1 MKLCSHLALL
11 SSLIA
16 FAQVENQT
24 QPSELE
30 KPAPPQ
36 TVPVK
41 AAPERPVSQANDSP
55 RPRIAVALEGGGA
68 LGLAHIGVLEWFDQH
83 HIPVDGIAG
92 TSMGG
97 LIGGFYA
104 SGMNGDEIKIFADTI
119 DWNRA
124 LRDQV
129 PYRDLAFR
137 RKEDKR
143 EYPAD
148 LEFGLKGGVRFPL
161 GLSSGQQ
168 VGLILDRVG
177 APYSNLTTF
186 DDLPTPFRCV
196 ATDLVSGNPV
206 VFDKG
211 SLSDALRGTMSL
223 PGVFNPLRQTGQVYV
238 DGGLV
243 DNLPVDVARSMGAD
257 VVIAVHL
264 RSKPFNAT
272 QGLSAL
278 DVLQGSVSVVIAA
291 NELQSM
297 EQADI
302 LISVATQDY
311 GTLDYQAS
319 DKLEELGVQAAQEK
333 ANVLERF
340 ALNDA
345 DWQAYVAGR
354 EARRRTAA
362 TPEFV
367 KVSGPSPEVAR
378 GLEKKLQDNVGKPI
392 DYARINRDMD
402 EITGLG
408 RFDLASYQLTQQ
420 NGLSGLLVTTEE
432 KDYGP
437 PLVNPLIVVDGSDY
451 TNVLFGL
458 GARITMLDIGGYG
471 SEWRNDFLIG
481 SQYSIASEYYH
492 PVKWSN
498 PFFVAPR
505 LFASDAPFDLYDND
519 NRVAS
524 YREDQEGG
532 GLDLG
537 VTFNRFSQLRFGY
550 QLEHLS
556 LTRQIGTPDF
566 GNLSGRQGFSRLL
579 YTFDN
584 TDDPTLP
591 RQGFDAKTQ
600 LEFYDANPGSSQHFP
615 LFESETGVFKQL
627 RSLNSVFVLASGGS
641 TFGRDDIGLPPFALG
656 GPLRLGA
663 YGTNEILTNQYFLIQ
678 PGYIR
683 QLKQLPPL
691 FGNHIYAVATYEIA
705 KTYDNL
711 FHESKLP
718 NDVNVGLLV
727 QTFFGPVVF
736 GGAVGDSGHRK
747 FYFQLGRYF

>member
-1 MKLCSHLALL
+1 MKLCCPFVLL
-11 SSLIA
+11 LVSLISL
-16 FAQVENQT
+16 AQVGA
-24 QPSELE
+24 QPQPAEAARLSE
-30 KPAPPQ
+30 
-36 TVPVK
+36 T
-41 AAPERPVSQANDSP
+41 
-55 RPRIAVALEGGGA
+55 RPRIALALEGGGA
-68 LGLAHIGVLEWFDQH
+68 LGLAHIGVLEWFDEH
-83 HIPVDGIAG
+83 HIPVDVIAG

-104 SGMNGDEIKIFADTI
+104 SGMQAGEIKLFADTI
-119 DWNRA
+119 NWNKA
-124 LRDQV
+124 LRNQT

-148 LEFGLKGGVRFPL
+148 LEFGLKGGVHLPAGFN
-161 GLSSGQQ
+161 SGQE
-168 VGLILDRVG
+168 VGLILDRIG
-177 APYSNLTTF
+177 APYSSMTTF

-196 ATDLVSGNPV
+196 ATDLVSGNAV

-211 SLSDALRGTMSL
+211 SLAVALRGTMSL
-223 PGVFNPLRQTGQVYV
+223 PGVFNPLRQNGQVYV

-243 DNLPVDVARSMGAD
+243 DNLPVDVARKAGAD

-264 RSKPFNAT
+264 RTKPLDPA
-272 QGLSAL
+272 QGLSAFN
-278 DVLQGSVSVVIAA
+278 VLQGSVSVVIAA

-302 LISVATQDY
+302 LISVPTEDY
-311 GTLDYQAS
+311 GTLDYDAS
-319 DKLEELGVQAAQEK
+319 DKLEELGMKAAEEK

-345 DWQAYVAGR
+345 GWKAYLAER
-354 EARRRTAA
+354 ESRRRTVP

-367 KVSGPSPEVAR
+367 KVVGPSPEVAR

-392 DYARINRDMD
+392 DYTRINRDMD

-408 RFDLASYQLTQQ
+408 RFDLAGYQLTQQ
-420 NGLSGLLVTTEE
+420 NGLSGLLVKAEE

-437 PLVNPLIVVDGSDY
+437 PIVNPLIVVDGSDY

-458 GARITMLDIGGYG
+458 GARITLLDIGGYG

-481 SQYSIASEYYH
+481 SQYSVASEYYH
-492 PVKWSN
+492 PLKWSN

-519 NRVAS
+519 SRVAS

-566 GNLSGRQGFSRLL
+566 NNLSGRQGFSRVL
-579 YTFDN
+579 YTFDD

-591 RQGFDAKTQ
+591 RQGLSAKTR
-600 LEFYDANPGSSQHFP
+600 LEFYDANPGATEHFP
-615 LFESETGVFKQL
+615 LFESETGLFKQL
-627 RSLNSVFVLASGGS
+627 KSRNSVFILASGGS
-641 TFGRDDIGLPPFALG
+641 TFGRDDIGVPPFSLG

-683 QLKQLPPL
+683 QLKQLSPL

-705 KTYDNL
+705 KTYDDL

>member
-1 MKLCSHLALL
+1 MKLCCPFVLL
-11 SSLIA
+11 LVSLISL
-16 FAQVENQT
+16 AQVEA
-24 QPSELE
+24 QPQPAEAARLSE
-30 KPAPPQ
+30 
-36 TVPVK
+36 T
-41 AAPERPVSQANDSP
+41 
-55 RPRIAVALEGGGA
+55 RPRIALALEGGGA
-68 LGLAHIGVLEWFDQH
+68 LGLAHIGVLEWFDEH
-83 HIPVDGIAG
+83 HIPVDVIAG

-104 SGMNGDEIKIFADTI
+104 SGMQAGEIKLFADTI
-119 DWNRA
+119 NWNKA
-124 LRDQV
+124 LRNQT

-148 LEFGLKGGVRFPL
+148 LEFGLKGGVHLPAGFN
-161 GLSSGQQ
+161 SGQE
-168 VGLILDRVG
+168 VGLILDRIG
-177 APYSNLTTF
+177 APYSSMTTF

-196 ATDLVSGNPV
+196 ATDLVSGNAV

-211 SLSDALRGTMSL
+211 SLAVALRGTMSL
-223 PGVFNPLRQTGQVYV
+223 PGVFNPLRQNGQVYV

-243 DNLPVDVARSMGAD
+243 DNLPVDVARKAGAD

-264 RSKPFNAT
+264 RTKPLDPA
-272 QGLSAL
+272 QGLSAFN
-278 DVLQGSVSVVIAA
+278 VLQGSVSVVIAA

-302 LISVATQDY
+302 LISVPTEDY
-311 GTLDYQAS
+311 GTLDYDAS
-319 DKLEELGVQAAQEK
+319 DKLEELGMKAAEEK

-345 DWQAYVAGR
+345 GWKAYLAER
-354 EARRRTAA
+354 ESRRRTVP

-367 KVSGPSPEVAR
+367 KVVGPSPEVAR

-392 DYARINRDMD
+392 DYTRINRDMD

-408 RFDLASYQLTQQ
+408 RFDLAGYQLTQQ
-420 NGLSGLLVTTEE
+420 NGLSGLLVKAEE

-437 PLVNPLIVVDGSDY
+437 PIVNPLIVVDGSDY

-458 GARITMLDIGGYG
+458 GARITLLDIGGYG

-481 SQYSIASEYYH
+481 SQYSVASEYYH
-492 PVKWSN
+492 PLKWSN

-519 NRVAS
+519 SRVAS

-566 GNLSGRQGFSRLL
+566 NNLSGRQGFSRVL
-579 YTFDN
+579 YTFDD

-591 RQGFDAKTQ
+591 RQGFSAKTR
-600 LEFYDANPGSSQHFP
+600 LEFYDANPGATEHFP
-615 LFESETGVFKQL
+615 LFESETGLFKQL
-627 RSLNSVFVLASGGS
+627 KSRNSVFILASGGS
-641 TFGRDDIGLPPFALG
+641 TFGRDDIGVPPFSLG

-683 QLKQLPPL
+683 QLKQLSPL

-705 KTYDNL
+705 KTYDDL
-711 FHESKLP
+711 FRESKLP

>member
-1 MKLCSHLALL
+1 MKLCCPFVLL
-11 SSLIA
+11 LVSLISL
-16 FAQVENQT
+16 AQVEA
-24 QPSELE
+24 QPQPAEAARLSE
-30 KPAPPQ
+30 
-36 TVPVK
+36 T
-41 AAPERPVSQANDSP
+41 
-55 RPRIAVALEGGGA
+55 RPRIALALEGGGA
-68 LGLAHIGVLEWFDQH
+68 LGLAHIGVLEWFDEH
-83 HIPVDGIAG
+83 HIPVDVIAG

-104 SGMNGDEIKIFADTI
+104 SGMQAGEIKLFADTI
-119 DWNRA
+119 NWNKA
-124 LRDQV
+124 LRNQT

-148 LEFGLKGGVRFPL
+148 LEFGLKGGVHLPAGFN
-161 GLSSGQQ
+161 SGQE
-168 VGLILDRVG
+168 VGLILDRIG
-177 APYSNLTTF
+177 APYSSMTTF

-196 ATDLVSGNPV
+196 ATDLVSGNAV

-211 SLSDALRGTMSL
+211 SLAVALRGTMSL
-223 PGVFNPLRQTGQVYV
+223 PGVFNPLRQNGQVYV

-243 DNLPVDVARSMGAD
+243 DNLPVDVARKAGAD

-264 RSKPFNAT
+264 RTKPLDPA
-272 QGLSAL
+272 QGLSAFN
-278 DVLQGSVSVVIAA
+278 VLQGSVSVVIAA

-302 LISVATQDY
+302 LISVPTEDY
-311 GTLDYQAS
+311 GTLDYDAS
-319 DKLEELGVQAAQEK
+319 DKLEELGMKAAEEK

-345 DWQAYVAGR
+345 GWKAYLAER
-354 EARRRTAA
+354 ESRRRTVP

-367 KVSGPSPEVAR
+367 KVVGPSPEVAR

-392 DYARINRDMD
+392 DYTRINRDMD

-408 RFDLASYQLTQQ
+408 RFDLAGYQLTQQ
-420 NGLSGLLVTTEE
+420 NGLSGLLVKAEE

-437 PLVNPLIVVDGSDY
+437 PIVNPLIVVDGSDY

-458 GARITMLDIGGYG
+458 GARITLLDIGGYG

-481 SQYSIASEYYH
+481 SQYSVASEYYH
-492 PVKWSN
+492 PLKWSN

-519 NRVAS
+519 SRVAS

-566 GNLSGRQGFSRLL
+566 NNLSGRQGFSRVL
-579 YTFDN
+579 YTFDD

-591 RQGFDAKTQ
+591 RQGFSAKTR
-600 LEFYDANPGSSQHFP
+600 LEFYDANPGATEHFP
-615 LFESETGVFKQL
+615 LFESETGLFKQL
-627 RSLNSVFVLASGGS
+627 KSRNSVFILASGGS
-641 TFGRDDIGLPPFALG
+641 TFGRDDIGVPPFSLG

-683 QLKQLPPL
+683 QLKQLSPL

-705 KTYDNL
+705 KTYDDL

>member
-1 MKLCSHLALL
+1 MKLCCPFVLL
-11 SSLIA
+11 LVSLISL
-16 FAQVENQT
+16 AQVEALP
-24 QPSELE
+24 QPAEAARLSE
-30 KPAPPQ
+30 
-36 TVPVK
+36 T
-41 AAPERPVSQANDSP
+41 
-55 RPRIAVALEGGGA
+55 RPRIALALEGGGA
-68 LGLAHIGVLEWFDQH
+68 LGLAHIGVLEWFDEH
-83 HIPVDGIAG
+83 HIPVDVIAG

-104 SGMNGDEIKIFADTI
+104 SGMQAGEIKLFADTI
-119 DWNRA
+119 NWNKA
-124 LRDQV
+124 LRNQT

-148 LEFGLKGGVRFPL
+148 LEFGLKGGVHLPAGFN
-161 GLSSGQQ
+161 SGQE
-168 VGLILDRVG
+168 VGLILDRIG
-177 APYSNLTTF
+177 APYSSMTTF

-196 ATDLVSGNPV
+196 ATDLVSGNAV

-211 SLSDALRGTMSL
+211 SLAVALRGTMSL
-223 PGVFNPLRQTGQVYV
+223 PGVFNPLRQNGQVYV

-243 DNLPVDVARSMGAD
+243 DNLPVDVARKAGAD

-264 RSKPFNAT
+264 RTKPLDPA
-272 QGLSAL
+272 QGLSAFN
-278 DVLQGSVSVVIAA
+278 VLQGSVSVVIAA

-302 LISVATQDY
+302 LISVPTEDY
-311 GTLDYQAS
+311 GTLDYDAS
-319 DKLEELGVQAAQEK
+319 DKLEELGMKAAEEK

-345 DWQAYVAGR
+345 GWKAYLAER
-354 EARRRTAA
+354 ESRRRTVP

-367 KVSGPSPEVAR
+367 KVVGPSPEVAR

-392 DYARINRDMD
+392 DYTRINRDMD

-408 RFDLASYQLTQQ
+408 RFDLAGYQLTQQ
-420 NGLSGLLVTTEE
+420 NGLSGLLVKAEE

-437 PLVNPLIVVDGSDY
+437 PIVNPLIVVDGSDY

-458 GARITMLDIGGYG
+458 GARITLLDIGGYG

-481 SQYSIASEYYH
+481 SQYSVASEYYH
-492 PVKWSN
+492 PLKWSN

-519 NRVAS
+519 SRVAS

-566 GNLSGRQGFSRLL
+566 NNLSGRQGFSRVL
-579 YTFDN
+579 YTFDD

-591 RQGFDAKTQ
+591 RQGFSAKTR
-600 LEFYDANPGSSQHFP
+600 LEFYDANPGATEHFP
-615 LFESETGVFKQL
+615 LFESETGLFKQL
-627 RSLNSVFVLASGGS
+627 KSRNSVFILASGGS
-641 TFGRDDIGLPPFALG
+641 TFGRDDIGVPPFSLG

-683 QLKQLPPL
+683 QLKQLSPL

-705 KTYDNL
+705 KTYDDL